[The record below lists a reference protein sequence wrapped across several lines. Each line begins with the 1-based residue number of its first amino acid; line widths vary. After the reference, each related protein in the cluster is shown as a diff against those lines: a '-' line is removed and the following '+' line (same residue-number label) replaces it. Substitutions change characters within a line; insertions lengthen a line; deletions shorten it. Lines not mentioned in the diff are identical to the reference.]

1 MNLLLGILLIIV
13 TFGQIGYSQITICEK
28 NTTLYFSCYKLFS
41 DQKFTYQYVDGSG
54 EKIGIGTYT
63 QNKKELIFEYDTLVS
78 PIIIQSKNA
87 NLLEHIQITCSYL
100 LDSFPRLF
108 HPVVYNKKVFF
119 CDSLGQVTIP
129 NYTEGPILIHNYVD
143 SILIN
148 PKIDHSNQYQIYTH
162 SAGDQFIPK
171 GSVQF
176 LEKRG
181 RCYRRRIQTYFD
193 KKGVPNP
200 EKETW
205 KYIYFNVNDYSKS

>member
-1 MNLLLGILLIIV
+1 MNRLIGVLFIIL
-13 TFGQIGYSQITICEK
+13 TFGQLGSTQTTICEK

-41 DQKFTYQYVDGSG
+41 DQKFIYRYIDGAG
-54 EKIGIGTYT
+54 GKIGIGTYT
-63 QNKKELIFEYDTLVS
+63 RDKKELRFEYDSLVS
-78 PIIIQSKNA
+78 PIIVPSKDKRLGKNI
-87 NLLEHIQITCSYL
+87 HITCSYV

-108 HPVVYNKKVFF
+108 HPVVYNNKLFF
-119 CDSLGQVTIP
+119 CDSSGQVSIP
-129 NYTEGPILIHNYVD
+129 NYTEGIILVHNYVD

-148 PKIDHSNQYQIYTH
+148 PQKDQANRYQIYTH

-171 GSVQF
+171 GSVQV

-181 RCYRRRIQTYFD
+181 RFYRRRIKTYFD

-205 KYIYFNVNDYSKS
+205 KYIYFNVKPYSK